1 MTMENLKAQLRFLKE
16 IEVKEIIEEA
26 NNQAAKH
33 VTEAKEKARQI
44 KTKETE
50 EILQKMRE
58 METQELDSVKLQ
70 GKQTAMNLRFQLIE
84 TAVAE
89 SFEKLKKLVEQEDA
103 TYRKSLERFVTAAV
117 TQTEGAEFEV
127 ILNPRDVAHVTQK
140 LKRIEKEVSTVKKV
154 PVALRISDEPLQSV
168 GGVVV
173 KSKDGKQI
181 FNNTLEAR
189 FAEVKQ
195 EALFKISEV
204 LFEGAKE

>member
-1 MTMENLKAQLRFLKE
+1 MENLKAQLGFLKE

-26 NNQAAKH
+26 NSQAAKQ
-33 VTEAKEKARQI
+33 VTEAKEKARLI

-50 EILQKMRE
+50 GILQKMRE
-58 METQELDSVKLQ
+58 MEIQELDSVKLR

-89 SFEKLKKLVEQEDA
+89 SFRELKKLVEQEDA
-103 TYRKSLERFVTAAV
+103 TYRKSLERFVAAAV
-117 TQTEGAEFEV
+117 IQTEGAEFEV
-127 ILNPRDVAHVTQK
+127 ILNPRDVAHVKQK
-140 LKRIEKEVSTVKKV
+140 LKRIEKEVSTAKKV

-181 FNNTLEAR
+181 FNDTLEAR
-189 FAEVKQ
+189 FAKVKQ
-195 EALFKISEV
+195 EALFKISEI